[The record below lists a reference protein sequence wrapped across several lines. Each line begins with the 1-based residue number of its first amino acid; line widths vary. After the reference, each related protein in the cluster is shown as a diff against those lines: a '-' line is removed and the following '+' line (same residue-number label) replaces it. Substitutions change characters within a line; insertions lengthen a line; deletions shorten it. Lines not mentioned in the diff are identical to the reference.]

1 MAVKIEQ
8 LEDGGRR
15 EFIYRDRVGEP
26 TDEDE
31 ATHVEVSAS

>member
-15 EFIYRDRVGEP
+15 EFIQLRWVDGFSGVTETRRQ
-26 TDEDE
+26 
-31 ATHVEVSAS
+31 